1 MKAEATNEQDKGEP
15 GRFLGKER
23 IKAIDYNQHRQ
34 RRSTEEGRKE
44 IIDQMVFEEQK
55 KLEKKGHEIKVKN
68 IIKTTHLNGHDPCL
82 EDEYQGKKSA
92 ALELSKAIKGAGE
105 SYLKLSMEQVKF

>member
-34 RRSTEEGRKE
+34 RRSTEEGR
-44 IIDQMVFEEQK
+44 V
-55 KLEKKGHEIKVKN
+55 LGEKKEEPGVGGHEIKVKN

-92 ALELSKAIKGAGE
+92 ADSWSYLKLSKE
-105 SYLKLSMEQVKF
+105 QSYLKLSMEQVKF